1 MTEAPILTA
10 VVRRDR
16 WVVAIALGLV
26 CALSWA
32 WLVWQGRQMAATPDA
47 MTQMAG
53 AMAPM
58 APMGPPPFSFA
69 YFAGALVMWA
79 LMMVAMMLP
88 SAAPMI
94 LLYARVA
101 GGTRTQG
108 GALAPTLLFAGVY
121 LAVWTGFSGL
131 AAAAQTGLAGAG
143 ALAARRL
150 AIGDGRIAG
159 ALLVAAGLYQLTP
172 LKRACLGRCRS
183 PLAFVTQHWRP
194 GWLGATRLGLL
205 HATYCVGCC
214 WALMALLFA
223 GGVMNLAWV
232 AVLALVVL
240 VEKVAPIGERGAWAI
255 GAAAGLLGIAMIAG
269 AQFPVH

>member
-1 MTEAPILTA
+1 
-10 VVRRDR
+10 VVKRDR

-32 WLVWQGRQMAATPDA
+32 WLVGQARQMASTPA
-47 MTQMAG
+47 HIAQMSG
-53 AMAPM
+53 AMASM
-58 APMGPPPFSFA
+58 APMGPPPLSIA
-69 YFAGALVMWA
+69 YFAGALVMWT

-108 GALAPTLLFAGVY
+108 GALAPTLLFAAVY
-121 LAVWTGFSGL
+121 VAVWTGFSGL
-131 AAAAQTGLAGAG
+131 AAAAQTGLVSAGVLSAT
-143 ALAARRL
+143 RL

-159 ALLVAAGLYQLTP
+159 ALLVAAALYQLTP
-172 LKRACLGRCRS
+172 LKRACLGKCRS

-194 GWLGATRLGLL
+194 GWFGATRLGLL

-240 VEKVAPIGERGAWAI
+240 VEKVAPIGERGAWAM
-255 GAAAGLLGIAMIAG
+255 GAVAGSLGIAMIAG
-269 AQFPVH
+269 APFPIH